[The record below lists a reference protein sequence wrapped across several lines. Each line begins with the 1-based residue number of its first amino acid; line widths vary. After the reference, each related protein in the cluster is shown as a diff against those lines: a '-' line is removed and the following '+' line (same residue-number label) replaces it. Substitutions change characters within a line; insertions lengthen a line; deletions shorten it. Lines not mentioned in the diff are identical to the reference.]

1 MSKEGG
7 FVSEFKTFIS
17 RGNVVDMAVG
27 VVIGGA
33 FTAIVS
39 SLVGDIFMPLVG
51 MLTGGIN
58 FAELSVTIPSSIEGV
73 EPVVLAYGNFIKNI
87 INFLVVALCM
97 FSVVKT
103 VNRMKKKEEPAP
115 EPEPEV
121 PAEPEIPE
129 DIKLLT
135 EIRDLLN
142 K

>member
-1 MSKEGG
+1 MKEGG
-7 FVSEFKTFIS
+7 FFSEFKTFIS

-33 FTAIVS
+33 FTAIIN
-39 SLVGDIFMPLVG
+39 SLVKDLFMPLIG
-51 MLTGGIN
+51 MITGGIN
-58 FAELSVTIPSSIEGV
+58 FAELNYTIPAKVEGA
-73 EPVVLAYGNFIKNI
+73 EPVVLAYGSFIQAI
-87 INFLVVALCM
+87 INFLLVGLCM
-97 FSVVKT
+97 FIVVK
-103 VNRMKKKEEPAP
+103 NMNKLKKKEEPAP
-115 EPEPEV
+115 EPEA